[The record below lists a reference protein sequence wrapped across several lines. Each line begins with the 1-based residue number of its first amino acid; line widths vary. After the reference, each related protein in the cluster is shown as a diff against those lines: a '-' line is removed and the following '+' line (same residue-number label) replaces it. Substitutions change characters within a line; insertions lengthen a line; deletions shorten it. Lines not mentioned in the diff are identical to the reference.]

1 MVVRILC
8 IYNILYSIF
17 FKKKLLKNIYL
28 LFFGISDD
36 GLQDINNVFTDSST
50 YQPEVPSNDA
60 EILVHTHL
68 MPILILL

>member
-1 MVVRILC
+1 MVVRIFC

-17 FKKKLLKNIYL
+17 KNIYL

-60 EILVHTHL
+60 EILVLHS
-68 MPILILL
+68 

>member
-1 MVVRILC
+1 MGVRILY

-17 FKKKLLKNIYL
+17 FKKLFKKYILTYIYYV
-28 LFFGISDD
+28 FYGIPDD

-60 EILVHTHL
+60 EILVLHS
-68 MPILILL
+68 